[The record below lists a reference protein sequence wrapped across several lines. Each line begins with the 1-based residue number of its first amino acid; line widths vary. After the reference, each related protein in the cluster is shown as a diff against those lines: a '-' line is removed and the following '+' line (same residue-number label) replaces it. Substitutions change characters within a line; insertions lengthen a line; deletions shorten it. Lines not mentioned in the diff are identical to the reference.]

1 MPNTRKQNNNSEAQ
15 TAESQ
20 ESQELRKAIEPPN
33 FKITRQQKTKKTVA
47 GDGQIENP
55 PFSANPAGAEM
66 PLAPQSSSL
75 SAASASQSSSSSSSI
90 RRATQPNIYGHAHKI

>member
-1 MPNTRKQNNNSEAQ
+1 MPNTRKQNNNLEGQ
-15 TAESQ
+15 ESQ

-47 GDGQIENP
+47 GDGQIENL
-55 PFSANPAGAEM
+55 PFSGNSAGADM